1 MLENCEEVLA
11 WNVGGDK
18 CWTCAGSFV
27 KRVMLHDLLSLDCI
41 LNTPSSTSV
50 MFGFGMD
57 LALSIFSIQR
67 L

>member
-1 MLENCEEVLA
+1 METN
-11 WNVGGDK
+11 
-18 CWTCAGSFV
+18 AGHV
-27 KRVMLHDLLSLDCI
+27 QVPLLRVMLHDLSSLDCI

-50 MFGFGMD
+50 MFDFGLD